1 MSVGRLN
8 ALFEKRSVGV
18 FCSFFF
24 LCSLFNW
31 LVWFFDVELFEEEP
45 RHSKEKNKAVGLVPL
60 ATRMYLKSA
69 VTKKVWY

>member
-1 MSVGRLN
+1 MPSLRKGLLGSF
-8 ALFEKRSVGV
+8 AH
-18 FCSFFF
+18 FFF